1 MQITVRQAA
10 TYLGVNESTLRRWIR
25 KRGLPVHRVNE
36 RLHLNAIEVW
46 EWAVEHGM
54 PASRS
59 LLEEAQR
66 SPEEVPS
73 LSRLLESGGV
83 HRDIE
88 GEDKSGVLKAIV
100 QRLPLSPE
108 VDRDFLLT
116 VLDARE
122 AMGSTGVGDGIAI
135 PHVRNPILLHV
146 DQPFVSLCLLRKPVE
161 FGAIDGKP
169 VHALFLVVSASVPS
183 HLKILAQLGF
193 ILRDSEMREL
203 LSRRASTAEILGRIR
218 NLEQRSSGSFPA
230 SGATRE

>member
-1 MQITVRQAA
+1 MQITLRQAA
-10 TYLGVNESTLRRWIR
+10 TYLGANESTLRRWI
-25 KRGLPVHRVNE
+25 KERGLPVHRVNE

-46 EWAVEHGM
+46 EWAVEHGV

-66 SPEEVPS
+66 SPEKVPP
-73 LSRLLESGGV
+73 LSTLLETGGV
-83 HRDIE
+83 HRDVE
-88 GEDKSGVLKAIV
+88 GDDKSAVLAAIV

-108 VDRDFLLT
+108 VDREFLLS

-169 VHALFLVVSASVPS
+169 VHALFLVVSPSVPA
-183 HLKILAQLGF
+183 HLRILAQLGF
-193 ILRDSEMREL
+193 ILRDAGMREL
-203 LSRRASTAEILGRIR
+203 LARRATTGEILDCIRDLEKRSTGSLPVAGASRR
-218 NLEQRSSGSFPA
+218 
-230 SGATRE
+230 

>member
-10 TYLGVNESTLRRWIR
+10 TYLGVNESTLRRWIKER
-25 KRGLPVHRVNE
+25 DLPVHRVNE

-46 EWAVEHGM
+46 EWAVEHGV

-66 SPEEVPS
+66 FPEPVPP
-73 LSRLLESGGV
+73 LSQLLEAGGV
-83 HRDIE
+83 HRDVE
-88 GEDKSGVLKAIV
+88 GEDKSAALAAIV

-108 VDRDFLLT
+108 VDREFLLT

-146 DQPFVSLCLLRKPVE
+146 DQPFVSLCLLQRPVE

-169 VHALFLVVSASVPS
+169 VHALFLVISPSVPA

-193 ILRDSEMREL
+193 ILRDTEMREL
-203 LSRRASTAEILGRIR
+203 LARRAPTPEILARIR
-218 NLEQRSSGSFPA
+218 ELEQRSTGSFA
-230 SGATRE
+230 RR

>member
-1 MQITVRQAA
+1 MQITLRQAA
-10 TYLGVNESTLRRWIR
+10 TYLGVNESTLRRWI
-25 KRGLPVHRVNE
+25 KERGLPVHRVNE

-46 EWAVEHGM
+46 EWAVEHGV

-66 SPEEVPS
+66 SPEQVPP
-73 LSRLLESGGV
+73 LSTLLEAGGV

-88 GEDKSGVLKAIV
+88 GEDKSAVLAAIV

-108 VDRDFLLT
+108 VDREFLLS

-146 DQPFVSLCLLRKPVE
+146 DQPFVSLCLLQKPVE

-169 VHALFLVVSASVPS
+169 VHALFLVVSPSVPA
-183 HLKILAQLGF
+183 HLRILAQLGF
-193 ILRDSEMREL
+193 ILRDPGMREL
-203 LSRRASTAEILGRIR
+203 LARRAPTADILDCVRDLEKRST
-218 NLEQRSSGSFPA
+218 GSFPVA
-230 SGATRE
+230 GTNRR

>member
-10 TYLGVNESTLRRWIR
+10 TYLGVNESTLRRWI
-25 KRGLPVHRVNE
+25 KERGLPVHRVNE
-36 RLHLNAIEVW
+36 RFHLNAIEVW
-46 EWAVEHGM
+46 EWAVERGV

-66 SPEEVPS
+66 SPEQVPP
-73 LSRLLESGGV
+73 LSSLLETGGIHHDV
-83 HRDIE
+83 E
-88 GEDKSGVLKAIV
+88 GEDKSGALAAIV

-108 VDRDFLLT
+108 VDRDFLLS

-122 AMGSTGVGDGIAI
+122 AMGSTGIGDGIAI

-169 VHALFLVVSASVPS
+169 VHALFLVVSPSVPA

-193 ILRDSEMREL
+193 ILRDPGVREL
-203 LSRRASTAEILGRIR
+203 LAQRGSTAGILERIR
-218 NLEQRSSGSFPA
+218 ELEHRGRASFPA
-230 SGATRE
+230 AGAQER